1 MERRKLVVMFLTVTM
16 IVSGCYP
23 YEPIYGDESDVVA
36 TMRDPEF
43 DFQTLN
49 TFALPDVIVKITGN
63 LEEGEEPE
71 FIQEEYA
78 TVILERIRQNM
89 TDAGWTEVDAED
101 ADVIILPTAMQ
112 STETIWYY
120 EDDYWNWWY
129 PSYWWSWYYPYPVYG
144 GSISTGT
151 LFIQMTYPD
160 GITAG
165 DNIPIIWSSILNGL
179 MDGYPD
185 DYEER
190 VNAGLDQA
198 FKQSTYLELN

>member
-49 TFALPDVIVKITGN
+49 TFALPDVIVKMTGN

-120 EDDYWNWWY
+120 ER
-129 PSYWWSWYYPYPVYG
+129 S
-144 GSISTGT
+144 
-151 LFIQMTYPD
+151 
-160 GITAG
+160 
-165 DNIPIIWSSILNGL
+165 
-179 MDGYPD
+179 
-185 DYEER
+185 EER
-190 VNAGLDQA
+190 RVG
-198 FKQSTYLELN
+198 